1 MANKEEE
8 ISWPYTDSPYLEIRL
23 RSVSE
28 EEYPLNDGELVMID
42 TGFSEDILVPISIYK
57 HLMLDKWEEPDE
69 GMLILADKSIMLT
82 RIAKGYILIP
92 KFSSGLFEVRVHGAY
107 KKEQDTA
114 EIVIGLGFI
123 KKFKLLLDGPSSK
136 LYIL

>member
-92 KFSSGLFEVRVHGAY
+92 KFSSGLFEVRVHCAY